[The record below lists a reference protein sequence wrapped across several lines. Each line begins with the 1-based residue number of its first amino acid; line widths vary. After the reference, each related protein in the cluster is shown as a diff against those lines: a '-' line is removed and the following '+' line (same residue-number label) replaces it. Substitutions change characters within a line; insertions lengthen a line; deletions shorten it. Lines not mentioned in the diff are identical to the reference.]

1 MLLISY
7 ENRLILKNKGFPGRK
22 ESLRSIAA
30 RFDGV
35 SAHLGGIDMILFAH
49 YKNIDRVLTN
59 RQIFAAC
66 KKFLTHHLLHNLP

>member
-1 MLLISY
+1 VLLISY

-35 SAHLGGIDMILFAH
+35 LTRLASIDMILLA
-49 YKNIDRVLTN
+49 
-59 RQIFAAC
+59 
-66 KKFLTHHLLHNLP
+66 NLQKY